1 MKILLLLT
9 LSQGYNVK
17 NEAFGDRDHEID
29 LMDLGESIFDRIARD
44 TEGSGESPDR
54 ILFTENLGEIEST
67 STPLVTRTAI
77 NLNSTESEIE
87 SQKEVKSLD
96 ENVDD
101 DLVLEESLEN
111 ETPDEIEP
119 TVEPLLT
126 TLAANETTTPAGNV
140 TTTPAA
146 EVTTAP
152 AGNVTTTAAPESAAL
167 PLATSIFILIGAL
180 LF

>member
-1 MKILLLLT
+1 MKIQILLLT

-44 TEGSGESPDR
+44 TEGSGDSADR
-54 ILFTENLGEIEST
+54 ILFTENEIEST

-77 NLNSTESEIE
+77 NLNSTESEVE

-111 ETPDEIEP
+111 ETSDEIEP